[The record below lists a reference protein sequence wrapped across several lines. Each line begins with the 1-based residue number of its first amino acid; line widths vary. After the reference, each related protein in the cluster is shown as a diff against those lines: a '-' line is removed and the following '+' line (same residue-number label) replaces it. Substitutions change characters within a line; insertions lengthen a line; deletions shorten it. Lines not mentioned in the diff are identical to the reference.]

1 MGGLKLKTQLQAAGL
16 SYLRA
21 AVSCAAALYMSGITD
36 PKTLANA
43 FIAGLLGPLLKAVDP
58 KDATYG
64 IKSK

>member
-1 MGGLKLKTQLQAAGL
+1 MKEQAIAAGM

-43 FIAGLLGPLLKAVDP
+43 FVAGLLGPLMRAMNPSDSTFGVK
-58 KDATYG
+58 
-64 IKSK
+64 

>member
-1 MGGLKLKTQLQAAGL
+1 MKEQAKAAGL

-43 FIAGLLGPLLKAVDP
+43 FIAGLLGPLMRAMNPSDNTFGVK
-58 KDATYG
+58 
-64 IKSK
+64 

>member
-1 MGGLKLKTQLQAAGL
+1 MKEQAKAAGL

-43 FIAGLLGPLLKAVDP
+43 FVAGLLGPLMRAMNPSDP
-58 KDATYG
+58 TFGVK
-64 IKSK
+64 

>member
-1 MGGLKLKTQLQAAGL
+1 MKEQAKAAGL

-43 FIAGLLGPLLKAVDP
+43 FVAGLLGPLLRAMNPSDSTFGVK
-58 KDATYG
+58 
-64 IKSK
+64 

>member
-1 MGGLKLKTQLQAAGL
+1 MKEQAKAAGL

-43 FIAGLLGPLLKAVDP
+43 FVAGALAPLLRALNPNDK
-58 KDATYG
+58 TYG
-64 IKSK
+64 VK

>member
-1 MGGLKLKTQLQAAGL
+1 MKEQLLAAGL
-16 SYLRA
+16 SYLRHA
-21 AVSCAAALYMSGITD
+21 GTCAAALYMSGVTD

-64 IKSK
+64 IKAK

>member
-1 MGGLKLKTQLQAAGL
+1 MKEQAIAAGM

-21 AVSCAAALYMSGITD
+21 AASCAAALYMSGISD

-43 FIAGLLGPLLKAVDP
+43 FVAGLLGPLLKAIDP

>member
-43 FIAGLLGPLLKAVDP
+43 FVAGLLDP
-58 KDATYG
+58 CIALQQSQRQQLHYARL
-64 IKSK
+64 